1 MIINLE
7 VLNMKKKGLIAVIV
21 ALVAIVSTGL
31 ALGLTAKRPEIP
43 QNNDVSATPGTADYD
58 FSSLATDPVALEK
71 RIEEFV
77 INVYEVELPTED
89 GPPDSVVRPDQLFPE
104 DQAFL
109 AWLKQNPQLGIT
121 MDLNDYG
128 LPLQIGGW
136 IKSVGAYVHM
146 DEIARI
152 NDEEEKKHLET
163 TSPEVLESLREQK
176 ERREE
181 LIRILDEKDYEA
193 AEIYSAYNNGEQ
205 LNVLTRNRAE
215 YVQNAEKMLA
225 LLDRK
230 VVNYEEFDTI
240 YRFFVRR
247 FYTINLE
254 FPELAQERD
263 AIMEACVEFYNYE
276 YIPNGT
282 EERSYGFR

>member
-1 MIINLE
+1 
-7 VLNMKKKGLIAVIV
+7 MKKKGLTAVII

-31 ALGLTAKRPEIP
+31 ALGLTAKRPDTP
-43 QNNDVSATPGTADYD
+43 KNNDASATPGTGYD

-77 INVYEVELPTED
+77 INVYEVDLSTED
-89 GPPDSVVRPDQLFPE
+89 GLPITVERPDQLFPE

-109 AWLKQNPQLGIT
+109 EWIKQNPQLGIT
-121 MDLNDYG
+121 MDLNKYG
-128 LPLQIGGW
+128 LPLQIGDW
-136 IKSVGAYVHM
+136 IKGPDSYDHM
-146 DEIARI
+146 DDIARI
-152 NDEEEKKHLET
+152 NDEEEKKPLGT
-163 TSPEVLESLREQK
+163 TSPEVIASLQEQK
-176 ERREE
+176 EAREA
-181 LIRILDEKDYEA
+181 LIKLLDEIDYEA
-193 AEIYSAYNNGEQ
+193 AEIYSSYNNGEQ
-205 LNVLTRNRAE
+205 LNVLTRNKDE
-215 YVQNAEKMLA
+215 YKQNAEKMLA

-254 FPELAQERD
+254 FPELAEERD
-263 AIMEACVEFYNYE
+263 AVMEACIEHYNYE

-282 EERSYGFR
+282 EGKSDGFR

>member
-1 MIINLE
+1 
-7 VLNMKKKGLIAVIV
+7 MKKKGLTAVII

-31 ALGLTAKRPEIP
+31 ALGLTAKRPDSP
-43 QNNDVSATPGTADYD
+43 KNNDASATPGTGYD

-77 INVYEVELPTED
+77 INVSEVEVFTEYGYDTPT
-89 GPPDSVVRPDQLFPE
+89 RPDQLFPE

-109 AWLKQNPQLGIT
+109 EWLKQNPQLGIT
-121 MDLNDYG
+121 MDLNKYG
-128 LPLQIGGW
+128 LPMQIGDW
-136 IKSVGAYVHM
+136 IKAPDSYVHL
-146 DEIARI
+146 DDIARI
-152 NDEEEKKHLET
+152 NDEEEKKPLGT
-163 TSPEVLESLREQK
+163 TSPEVIASLKEQK
-176 ERREE
+176 EAREA
-181 LIRILDEKDYEA
+181 LIKLLDEIDYEA
-193 AEIYSAYNNGEQ
+193 AEIYSSYNNGEQ
-205 LNVLTRNRAE
+205 LNVLTRNKDE
-215 YVQNAEKMLA
+215 YKQNAEKMLA

-254 FPELAQERD
+254 FPELAEERD
-263 AIMEACVEFYNYE
+263 AVMEACIEHYNYE

-282 EERSYGFR
+282 EGKSDGFR

>member
-1 MIINLE
+1 
-7 VLNMKKKGLIAVIV
+7 MKKKGLTAVII

-31 ALGLTAKRPEIP
+31 ALGLTAKRPDTP
-43 QNNDVSATPGTADYD
+43 KNNDASATPGTGYD

-77 INVYEVELPTED
+77 INVYEVDLSTED
-89 GPPDSVVRPDQLFPE
+89 GLPITVERPDQLFPE

-109 AWLKQNPQLGIT
+109 EWIKQNPQLGIT
-121 MDLNDYG
+121 MDLNKYG
-128 LPLQIGGW
+128 LPLQIGDW
-136 IKSVGAYVHM
+136 IKGPDSYDHM
-146 DEIARI
+146 DDIARI
-152 NDEEEKKHLET
+152 NDEEEKKPPQT
-163 TSPEVLESLREQK
+163 TSPKDLEVM
-176 ERREE
+176 REE
-181 LIRILDEKDYEA
+181 KEMREALIKLLDEIDYEA
-193 AEIYSAYNNGEQ
+193 AEIYSGYNNGEQ
-205 LNVLTRNRAE
+205 LNVLTRNKDE
-215 YVQNAEKMLA
+215 YKQNAEKMLA

-254 FPELAQERD
+254 FPELAEERD
-263 AIMEACVEFYNYE
+263 AVMEACIEHYNYE

-282 EERSYGFR
+282 EGKSDGFR

>member
-1 MIINLE
+1 
-7 VLNMKKKGLIAVIV
+7 MKKKGLIVII
-21 ALVAIVSTGL
+21 ALAAIISADL
-31 ALGLTAKRPEIP
+31 IFNLTAKRPDTP
-43 QNNDVSATPGTADYD
+43 KHNDELTTAGYD

-77 INVYEVELPTED
+77 INVSEVEVFTEYGYDTPT
-89 GPPDSVVRPDQLFPE
+89 RPDQLFPE

-109 AWLKQNPQLGIT
+109 EWLKQNPQLGIT

-128 LPLQIGGW
+128 LPLQIGDW
-136 IKSVGAYVHM
+136 IKGPDSYDHM
-146 DEIARI
+146 DDIARI
-152 NDEEEKKHLET
+152 NDEEEKKPPQT
-163 TSPEVLESLREQK
+163 TSPKDLEVM
-176 ERREE
+176 REE
-181 LIRILDEKDYEA
+181 KEMREALIKLLDEIDYEA
-193 AEIYSAYNNGEQ
+193 AEIYSSYNNGEQ
-205 LNVLTRNRAE
+205 LNVLTRNKDE
-215 YVQNAEKMLA
+215 YKQNAEKMLA

-254 FPELAQERD
+254 FPELAEERD
-263 AIMEACVEFYNYE
+263 AVMEACIEHYNYE

-282 EERSYGFR
+282 EGKSDGFR

>member
-1 MIINLE
+1 
-7 VLNMKKKGLIAVIV
+7 MKKKGLTAVII

-31 ALGLTAKRPEIP
+31 ALGLTAKQPDSP
-43 QNNDVSATPGTADYD
+43 KNNDASATPGTGYD

-71 RIEEFV
+71 RIDEFV
-77 INVYEVELPTED
+77 INVYEVDLSTED
-89 GPPDSVVRPDQLFPE
+89 GLPITVERPDQLFPE

-109 AWLKQNPQLGIT
+109 EWIKQNPQLGIT

-128 LPLQIGGW
+128 LPLQIGDW
-136 IKSVGAYVHM
+136 IKGPDSYDHM
-146 DEIARI
+146 DDIARI
-152 NDEEEKKHLET
+152 NDEEEKKPLGT
-163 TSPEVLESLREQK
+163 TSPEVIASLQEQK
-176 ERREE
+176 EAREA
-181 LIRILDEKDYEA
+181 LIKLLDEIDYEA
-193 AEIYSAYNNGEQ
+193 AEIYSSYNNGEQ
-205 LNVLTRNRAE
+205 LNVLTRNKDE
-215 YVQNAEKMLA
+215 YKQNAEKMLA

-254 FPELAQERD
+254 FPELAEERD
-263 AIMEACVEFYNYE
+263 AVMEACIEHYNYE

-282 EERSYGFR
+282 EGKSDGFR

>member
-1 MIINLE
+1 
-7 VLNMKKKGLIAVIV
+7 MKKKGLIAIII

-31 ALGLTAKRPEIP
+31 ALGLTKRTDSPK
-43 QNNDVSATPGTADYD
+43 NNDVSATPGTGYD
-58 FSSLATDPVALEK
+58 FSSLATDPAALEK

-77 INVYEVELPTED
+77 INVYEVDLTTED
-89 GPPDSVVRPDQLFPE
+89 GLPATVERPDQLFPE

-121 MDLNDYG
+121 MDLNKYG
-128 LPLQIGGW
+128 LPLEIGGW
-136 IKSVGAYVHM
+136 IKGPDSYDHM
-146 DEIARI
+146 DDIARM
-152 NDEEEKKHLET
+152 NEEEEKKPPQT
-163 TSPEVLESLREQK
+163 TSPEDLEVIREEK
-176 ERREE
+176 ERREA
-181 LIRILDEKDYEA
+181 LIKLLDEKDYEA
-193 AEIYSAYNNGEQ
+193 AEIYSSYNNGEQ

-215 YVQNAEKMLA
+215 YIQNAEKMLA

-247 FYTINLE
+247 FDTISFDL
-254 FPELAQERD
+254 PELAQERD

-282 EERSYGFR
+282 EYMSYGYR

>member
-1 MIINLE
+1 
-7 VLNMKKKGLIAVIV
+7 MKKKGLIVII

-31 ALGLTAKRPEIP
+31 ALGLTAKQPDSP
-43 QNNDVSATPGTADYD
+43 KNNDASATPGTAGYD

-71 RIEEFV
+71 RIDEFV
-77 INVYEVELPTED
+77 INVYEVDLSTED
-89 GPPDSVVRPDQLFPE
+89 GLPITVVRPDQLFPE

-109 AWLKQNPQLGIT
+109 EWIKQNPQLGIT
-121 MDLNDYG
+121 MDLNKYG
-128 LPLQIGGW
+128 LPMQIGDW
-136 IKSVGAYVHM
+136 IKAPDSYVHL

-152 NDEEEKKHLET
+152 NDEEEKKPLGT
-163 TSPEVLESLREQK
+163 TSPEVIASLQEQK
-176 ERREE
+176 EAREA
-181 LIRILDEKDYEA
+181 LIKFLDEIDYEA
-193 AEIYSAYNNGEQ
+193 AEIYGSYNNGEQ
-205 LNVLTRNRAE
+205 LNVLTRNKAE
-215 YVQNAEKMLA
+215 YKQNAEKMLA

-254 FPELAQERD
+254 FPELAEERD
-263 AIMEACVEFYNYE
+263 AVMEACIEHYNYE

-282 EERSYGFR
+282 EGKSDGFR

>member
-1 MIINLE
+1 
-7 VLNMKKKGLIAVIV
+7 MKKKGLTAVII

-31 ALGLTAKRPEIP
+31 ALGLTAKRPDTP
-43 QNNDVSATPGTADYD
+43 KNNDASATPGTGYD

-77 INVYEVELPTED
+77 INVYEVDLSTED
-89 GPPDSVVRPDQLFPE
+89 GLPITVERPEELFPE

-109 AWLKQNPQLGIT
+109 EWIKQNPQLGIT
-121 MDLNDYG
+121 MDLNKYG
-128 LPLQIGGW
+128 LPLQIGDW
-136 IKSVGAYVHM
+136 IKGPDSYDHM
-146 DEIARI
+146 DDIARI
-152 NDEEEKKHLET
+152 NDEEEKKPPQT
-163 TSPEVLESLREQK
+163 TSPKDLEVM
-176 ERREE
+176 REE
-181 LIRILDEKDYEA
+181 KEMREALIKLLDEIDYEA
-193 AEIYSAYNNGEQ
+193 AEIYSSYNNGEQ
-205 LNVLTRNRAE
+205 LNVLTRNKDE
-215 YVQNAEKMLA
+215 YKQNAEKMLA

-254 FPELAQERD
+254 FPELAEERD
-263 AIMEACVEFYNYE
+263 AVMEACIEHYNYE

-282 EERSYGFR
+282 EGKSDGFR